1 MKHKLLNFDKFYSQL
16 DLPFSETN
24 IKSIREIFQT
34 LEQKFGLKRN
44 SRQKFI
50 DLGSGNGSVVIFAA
64 LNYNIKSIGIEIN
77 QNLIME
83 AKSRIFS
90 LKKEENYDKSLFN
103 KIRLR
108 LGDFYLLNLKNYD
121 FVYIYSLPMMHKF
134 LKHILSTQKIGAI
147 TISHKSRL
155 EKFNSILQEEY
166 YLQHNQEKDGNYTI
180 FYRKFV

>member
-1 MKHKLLNFDKFYSQL
+1 MKHKLPNFYKFHSQL

-50 DLGSGNGSVVIFAA
+50 DLGSGNGNVVIFAA
-64 LNYNIKSIGIEIN
+64 LNYNIKSVGIEIN
-77 QNLIME
+77 HNLILE
-83 AKSRIFS
+83 AKSRISS
-90 LKKEENYDKSLFN
+90 LKKEENYDKNLLK
-103 KIRLR
+103 KIRFK

-121 FVYIYSLPMMHKF
+121 FIYIYSLPMMHKF

-155 EKFNSILQEEY
+155 EKFNSILQEKY
-166 YLQHNQEKDGNYTI
+166 YLKHNQENHGNYTI
-180 FYRKFV
+180 FYRKCV